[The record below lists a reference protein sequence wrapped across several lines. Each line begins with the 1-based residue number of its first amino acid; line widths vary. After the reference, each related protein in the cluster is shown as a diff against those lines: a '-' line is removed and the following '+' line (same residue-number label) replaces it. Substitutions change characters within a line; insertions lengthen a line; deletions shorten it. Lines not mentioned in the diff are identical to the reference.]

1 MMTDGWNPLGDAP
14 FNACAS
20 GAAYLGFAIG
30 CMAWV

>member
-1 MMTDGWNPLGDAP
+1 MTDSWNLGDAP